1 LTHARCKHD
10 SVLMQPL
17 PEAKGYQDTDCPL
30 PHGLMAIVMPD
41 VELSLVMSA
50 SGQASELQFT
60 EGRTRENPR

>member
-1 LTHARCKHD
+1 
-10 SVLMQPL
+10 MQPL